1 MEVMVALAVV
11 AIALLA
17 VYRMHT
23 QTLFMDASGRTD
35 TVATLLA
42 RQKLA
47 DIDADPESELIDDS
61 GEFSDAHAGYGWRIQ
76 TEAVA
81 DDLIKEDG
89 PQLKRI
95 TVTIT
100 APGETEG
107 LTLTTYRL
115 RYE

>member
-1 MEVMVALAVV
+1 MALAVV
-11 AIALLA
+11 AIALTA
-17 VYRMHT
+17 IYRMHS

-42 RQKLA
+42 RRKLA
-47 DIDADPESELIDDS
+47 EIDADPKSELTDSS

-76 TEAVA
+76 TEDVA
-81 DDLIKEDG
+81 GDLIKEDG

-95 TVTIT
+95 TLTIT
-100 APGETEG
+100 SPGQTEG
-107 LTLTTYRL
+107 LTLVTYRC